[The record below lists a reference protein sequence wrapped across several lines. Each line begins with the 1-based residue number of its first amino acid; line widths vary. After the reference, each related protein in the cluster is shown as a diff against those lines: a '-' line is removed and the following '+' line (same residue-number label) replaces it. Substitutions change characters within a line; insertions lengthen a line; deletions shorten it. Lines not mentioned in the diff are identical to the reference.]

1 MTERELVLLP
11 TLSRR
16 TVGFDPRPRMQAL
29 GQNGERRIEQ
39 RRIELDGIA
48 IPD

>member
-1 MTERELVLLP
+1 MKEP
-11 TLSRR
+11 LSRR
-16 TVGFDPRPRMQAL
+16 TVGFDPRPRIKAL
-29 GQNGERRIEQ
+29 GQNGE